1 MNMWINV
8 MRFASLLFT
17 ALALCSAMAHLLEL
31 PNKIKLPAEQYI
43 IVQQIYR
50 GWSLLGIVVIIAF
63 LSTLVL
69 LIMVRHH
76 GKAFS
81 LTLTA
86 LLCILSTQIIFW
98 IFTYPVNQ
106 QTKNWTI
113 LPANWEELRRQWEYS
128 HASSAVL
135 NLIALSALVLS
146 LLVTDQTGESS
157 SYHLRH

>member
-1 MNMWINV
+1 MEINV
-8 MRFASLLFT
+8 MRFISLLFT
-17 ALALCSAMAHLLEL
+17 ALALSAAMAHLFEL

-43 IVQQIYR
+43 VVQQIYR

-69 LIMVRHH
+69 LIMVRYH

-98 IFTYPVNQ
+98 IFTYPV
-106 QTKNWTI
+106 
-113 LPANWEELRRQWEYS
+113 
-128 HASSAVL
+128 
-135 NLIALSALVLS
+135 
-146 LLVTDQTGESS
+146 
-157 SYHLRH
+157 

>member
-1 MNMWINV
+1 MGINV
-8 MRFASLLFT
+8 MRFISLLFT

-31 PNKIKLPAEQYI
+31 PNKIKLPADQYL

-50 GWSLLGIVVIIAF
+50 GWSLLGIVVILAF
-63 LSTLVL
+63 ISTLVL

-128 HASSAVL
+128 HAVCAGL
-135 NLIALSALVLS
+135 DLIALTALVLS
-146 LLVTDQTGESS
+146 LLPADE
-157 SYHLRH
+157 

>member
-1 MNMWINV
+1 MGINV
-8 MRFASLLFT
+8 MRFTSLLFT
-17 ALALCSAMAHLLEL
+17 VLALSAAMAHLFEL
-31 PNKIKLPAEQYI
+31 PNKIKLPAEQYL

-50 GWSLLGIVVIIAF
+50 GWSLLGIIVILAF
-63 LSTLVL
+63 VSTLVL
-69 LIMVRHH
+69 LIMVRHD

-86 LLCILSTQIIFW
+86 LLWILSTQMIFW

-106 QTKNWTI
+106 QTNNWTV
-113 LPANWEELRRQWEYS
+113 LPANWEDLRRQWEYS

-135 NLIALSALVLS
+135 NLIALGALVLS